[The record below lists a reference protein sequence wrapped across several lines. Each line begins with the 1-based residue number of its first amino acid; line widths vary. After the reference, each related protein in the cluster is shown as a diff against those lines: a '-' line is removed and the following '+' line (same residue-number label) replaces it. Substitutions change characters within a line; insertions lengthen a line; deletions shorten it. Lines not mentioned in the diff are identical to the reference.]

1 MMMIP
6 RRNSF
11 DLFDEMFN
19 DPFFEKGY
27 SKKEASLMK
36 TDIKEKDGNY
46 ILEIDIP
53 GYNKE
58 DIKIELENGYLT
70 VAAAKEEKVDEED
83 KKSHYI
89 HKERF

>member
-6 RRNSF
+6 RRNNF

-27 SKKEASLMK
+27 SKKDTSLMK
-36 TDIKEKDGNY
+36 TDIKEKDDNY

-53 GYNKE
+53 SG
-58 DIKIELENGYLT
+58 L
-70 VAAAKEEKVDEED
+70 
-83 KKSHYI
+83 
-89 HKERF
+89 